1 MPALEGE
8 RTLLG
13 VASLVITSHRV
24 RETLKGSGAGR
35 VTSIML
41 NEVSGC
47 AVTHVSKPYLLNLA
61 GLILFGSIVS
71 AIVGI
76 PSSGESLTVL
86 ILGILA
92 TLILGVAYFATRKNV
107 VRVSSA
113 STSIE
118 VPLSGVGF
126 DKAVEI
132 IDAVEWAKNEH
143 YWMRRN
149 FVAAQPVQ
157 QTASVPQ
164 AWATAPQG

>member
-13 VASLVITSHRV
+13 VASLVITTHRV
-24 RETLKGSGAGR
+24 RETLKGNGVGR

-41 NEVSGC
+41 DEVSSC

-61 GLILFGSIVS
+61 GLILFVSIVS

-76 PSSGESLTVL
+76 PSSSESLTIL

-92 TLILGVAYFATRKNV
+92 TLILVVTYFATRKNV

-143 YWMRRN
+143 YWMRKN
-149 FVAAQPVQ
+149 LVTAQPVQ
-157 QTASVPQ
+157 QAPSVPQ
-164 AWATAPQG
+164 AWAAAPQS